1 MPASAGAMMR
11 VRFIP
16 LICRETAFMS
26 LCWGT
31 SWGTSACRAGMFS
44 EKIVPAEKASTN
56 RYQYSIRSV
65 RMRMVVTRLMMA
77 AADCVTM
84 SSVRLLTRS
93 AMRPPTGATKIMG
106 MAAPSVTNPR
116 PVAFEPSPERS

>member
-1 MPASAGAMMR
+1 MPARAGAMMR

-16 LICRETAFMS
+16 LICREIAFIS

-31 SWGTSACRAGMFS
+31 SWGTSACRAGMLS
-44 EKIVPAEKASTN
+44 EKMVPAENASRK

-65 RMRMVVTRLMMA
+65 RMRMVVTRLTMA

-106 MAAPSVTNPR
+106 MAAPRVTSPR
-116 PVAFEPSPERS
+116 PVAFDPTSERS